1 MAPYNL
7 TPPLK
12 LLKFLQV
19 ASLFEKVIYTIHQ
32 IYHAQ
37 WLENGFTIEKLLNH
51 IIQNELN
58 FLLKKKFN
66 YFINIY
72 ILVTCVTY
80 VLSKHYNHL
89 KKQIPSYG
97 NPLLFTSWSIPHVY
111 GPTCL
116 QGEIMVKRVKGAKL
130 KVLFQGLPMTH
141 VIFVLVYKLNF
152 LYFKY
157 PF

>member
-7 TPPLK
+7 IPPLK
-12 LLKFLQV
+12 SLKFLQV
-19 ASLFEKVIYTIHQ
+19 ASLFEKVISTIK

-37 WLENGFTIEKLLNH
+37 WLENGFSIEKLLNH
-51 IIQNELN
+51 IIQNVPN
-58 FLLKKKFN
+58 FLLKTKFN

-80 VLSKHYNHL
+80 VLSKHYNHF

-97 NPLLFTSWSIPHVY
+97 NPLLFTSWSIPHVC

-116 QGEIMVKRVKGAKL
+116 
-130 KVLFQGLPMTH
+130 
-141 VIFVLVYKLNF
+141 
-152 LYFKY
+152 
-157 PF
+157 